1 MIIDSTKAPM
11 TQNHCYTQPFIELFN
26 EDCLQT
32 LSRFEDNSIDCVITD
47 PPYSGLTSKS
57 KGTGRFANDDNHI
70 EFDDMS
76 ERAFLLFVK
85 PIFRELYRTMKLG
98 SHLYCFTDWKQL
110 RNMADC
116 LELASFKIVNIVCWD
131 KGHFGMGAGYRSQ
144 SEYLL
149 VFSKGLPNTFN
160 LKNIGNV
167 IKVSRAK
174 ETTHP
179 HQKPT
184 ELLKILVE
192 NSTKEQ
198 VNKVSAKK
206 AKAQAKAN
214 NILYKDILANL
225 NKSTEGLLK
234 TSFGVKK
241 SDIYKEEIFSELSDK
256 EKKVARKKFRNTIL
270 SLSESLIQEKDKTRL
285 EKLKKAF
292 LDFYKQVYK
301 VNDFSLSSVCSENM
315 KETNKEILK
324 KALQIVKK

>member
-1 MIIDSTKAPM
+1 MEEKK
-11 TQNHCYTQPFIELFN
+11 L
-26 EDCLQT
+26 
-32 LSRFEDNSIDCVITD
+32 NSVE
-47 PPYSGLTSKS
+47 
-57 KGTGRFANDDNHI
+57 N
-70 EFDDMS
+70 
-76 ERAFLLFVK
+76 
-85 PIFRELYRTMKLG
+85 
-98 SHLYCFTDWKQL
+98 
-110 RNMADC
+110 
-116 LELASFKIVNIVCWD
+116 VNV
-131 KGHFGMGAGYRSQ
+131 
-144 SEYLL
+144 
-149 VFSKGLPNTFN
+149 V
-160 LKNIGNV
+160 
-167 IKVSRAK
+167 
-174 ETTHP
+174 
-179 HQKPT
+179 
-184 ELLKILVE
+184 VE
-192 NSTKEQ
+192 NSTKEK

-206 AKAQAKAN
+206 AKAQSKEAN

-270 SLSESLIQEKDKTRL
+270 SLSESLVQEKDKTRL